1 MTTKSM
7 LAVALL
13 ILISAGSGCTTFTK
27 GKGAKKDS
35 PFEAM
40 KWWKKEYQTPTK
52 MAVLWS
58 PDLLTVAGQPPTRGF
73 GGRIYFYNEKSQT
86 IPVEGELV
94 VHGFDE
100 TFKKATAGQESLPDK
115 RFRFT
120 AEQFTEHFSESDL
133 GASYSVWIPWDSNE
147 HTLKE
152 LTLIPTFVSSKGQAV
167 QGAPAKVV
175 LPGRIGTQPAPTTPV
190 QTVAFEQSTIP
201 TVEGKLPTLN
211 LPVRDADKLR
221 GLANGTNGTANGN
234 SNTQSGDMRVTTIK
248 LPSPL
253 GQATRG
259 RDANAGNNVQA
270 TTHQANAQS
279 PIQPYVNAQI
289 EQLRAQAVAD
299 AFRPLDQPAPPAP
312 QGQPGIH
319 APQALQ
325 GLQGMQGIPGISRQQ
340 SMPNTQGMQAQSLQA
355 QGMQGQGMQ
364 GAQYQ
369 QPANGFP
376 LNPSAPPAS
385 HAPRAFKTMPNSLNS
400 NAPYRGDDYPG
411 ELPPGFQFSP
421 QGTAW

>member
-1 MTTKSM
+1 MTNKS
-7 LAVALL
+7 LLTVALL
-13 ILISAGSGCTTFTK
+13 MLMSAGSGCTTFTK
-27 GKGAKKDS
+27 GKGSKKDS
-35 PFEAM
+35 PWESM

-100 TFKKATAGQESLPDK
+100 TLKKATAGHESMPDK
-115 RFRFT
+115 RFRLN

-133 GASYSVWIPWDSNE
+133 GASYSVWIPWDSGD

-175 LPGRIGTQPAPTTPV
+175 LPGRNAAGTNQNTPV

-201 TVEGKLPTLN
+201 TVEGQLPTLN
-211 LPVRDADKLR
+211 LPARDAEKLR
-221 GLANGTNGTANGN
+221 GNVSGNANGSPNGN
-234 SNTQSGDMRVTTIK
+234 VNNQASDMRVTTIK
-248 LPSPL
+248 VPGQIGL
-253 GQATRG
+253 GNRSK
-259 RDANAGNNVQA
+259 DANANNTSGAAGHPV
-270 TTHQANAQS
+270 NAGS
-279 PIQPYVNAQI
+279 PVQPYVQAQI
-289 EQLRAQAVAD
+289 EQMRAQAVAD
-299 AFRPLDQPAPPAP
+299 AFRPLDQRAPQAQPSA
-312 QGQPGIH
+312 QGQPGMY

-325 GLQGMQGIPGISRQQ
+325 GLQGMQGIPGISR
-340 SMPNTQGMQAQSLQA
+340 AQSTPGQ

-364 GAQYQ
+364 GQQYQ

-376 LNPSAPPAS
+376 LNQNAPQET
-385 HAPRAFKTMPNSLNS
+385 HAPRAFKPIPTSLNS
-400 NAPYRGDDYPG
+400 HAPYRGDDYPG

>member
-1 MTTKSM
+1 MSLKPF
-7 LAVALL
+7 LAFALL
-13 ILISAGSGCTTFTK
+13 MLMSAGSGCATFTK
-27 GKGAKKDS
+27 DKGSKKSPWDS
-35 PFEAM
+35 M

-100 TFKKATAGQESLPDK
+100 TRKKASNGQDTLPDK

-167 QGAPAKVV
+167 QGAPAKVI
-175 LPGRIGTQPAPTTPV
+175 LPGRTASQPELNTPV
-190 QTVAFEQSTIP
+190 QTVAYEQETIP

-211 LPVRDADKLR
+211 LPVRDTDKLR
-221 GLANGTNGTANGN
+221 
-234 SNTQSGDMRVTTIK
+234 SNAAGAQSNDMRVTTIK
-248 LPSPL
+248 LPSAI
-253 GQATRG
+253 GQGPRAKDALVGNRGNLPASSQLQAATP
-259 RDANAGNNVQA
+259 AVNNLSPVQPYL
-270 TTHQANAQS
+270 NAQL
-279 PIQPYVNAQI
+279 
-289 EQLRAQAVAD
+289 EQMRAQAIAD
-299 AFRPLDQPAPPAP
+299 AFRPLDPSGHSLLPLPNQPNPNQMMPGM
-312 QGQPGIH
+312 QQPGISQ
-319 APQALQ
+319 AIQPQQ
-325 GLQGMQGIPGISRQQ
+325 GLQPQ
-340 SMPNTQGMQAQSLQA
+340 
-355 QGMQGQGMQ
+355 QGMQGQSVQ
-364 GAQYQ
+364 GVQYQ
-369 QPANGFP
+369 QSQSTGFP
-376 LNPSAPPAS
+376 NFTNPTQRAPQAPA
-385 HAPRAFKTMPNSLNS
+385 APQAFKTIPSSLNS
-400 NAPYRGDDYPG
+400 SAPYRGDDYPG

-421 QGTAW
+421 QGNAW

>member
-1 MTTKSM
+1 MSKP
-7 LAVALL
+7 LVAFALL
-13 ILISAGSGCTTFTK
+13 MLMSAGSGCSTFTK
-27 GKGAKKDS
+27 DKGSKKSPWDS
-35 PFEAM
+35 M

-86 IPVEGELV
+86 IPVDGELV

-100 TFKKATAGQESLPDK
+100 TKKKMTSGQEALADK

-152 LTLIPTFVSSKGQAV
+152 LTLIPTFITSKGQAI
-167 QGAPAKVV
+167 QGAPAKVI
-175 LPGRIGTQPAPTTPV
+175 LPGRNAAQPEQVIPV
-190 QTVAFEQSTIP
+190 QTVAYEQTTIP

-211 LPVRDADKLR
+211 LPVRDTEMLR
-221 GLANGTNGTANGN
+221 ASAASQA
-234 SNTQSGDMRVTTIK
+234 SNTAPTNDMRVTTIK
-248 LPSPL
+248 LPPGV
-253 GQATRG
+253 GQAPRG
-259 RDANAGNNVQA
+259 KEPVNQNGMTPAGMNGAISGNAPAVNNL
-270 TTHQANAQS
+270 S
-279 PIQPYVNAQI
+279 PVQPYVNAQL
-289 EQLRAQAVAD
+289 EQMRAQAVAD
-299 AFRPLDQPAPPAP
+299 AFRPMGQPSGMQQQPMIQNTVP
-312 QGQPGIH
+312 GQPGIR
-319 APQALQ
+319 APYNEV
-325 GLQGMQGIPGISRQQ
+325 MQGA
-340 SMPNTQGMQAQSLQA
+340 QG

-364 GAQYQ
+364 GPQYQ
-369 QPANGFP
+369 QSQGTGFP
-376 LNPSAPPAS
+376 NFTNPTSRAPQAPA
-385 HAPRAFKTMPNSLNS
+385 AGRGFKSVPTSMTS

-421 QGTAW
+421 QGDAW

>member
-1 MTTKSM
+1 MTNKS
-7 LAVALL
+7 LVAVALL
-13 ILISAGSGCTTFTK
+13 MLMSAGSGCTTFTK
-27 GKGAKKDS
+27 GKGSKKDS
-35 PFEAM
+35 PWESM

-100 TFKKATAGQESLPDK
+100 TVKKATAGQESLPDK

-167 QGAPAKVV
+167 QGAPAKVI
-175 LPGRIGTQPAPTTPV
+175 LPGRIGTQPGPATPV
-190 QTVAFEQSTIP
+190 QTVAFEQSSIP

-221 GLANGTNGTANGN
+221 GNANASGN
-234 SNTQSGDMRVTTIK
+234 NNAQPGDMRVTTIK
-248 LPSPL
+248 LPTPL
-253 GQATRG
+253 GQGVKG
-259 RDANAGNNVQA
+259 REANASGQVQA
-270 TTHQANAQS
+270 TTAPANAQS

-299 AFRPLDQPAPPAP
+299 AFRPLDQQPPQTS
-312 QGQPGIH
+312 QGRSGMH
-319 APQALQ
+319 APQAMQ
-325 GLQGMQGIPGISRQQ
+325 GLQGMQGIPGVSRPQ
-340 SMPNTQGMQAQSLQA
+340 PVAGA

-364 GAQYQ
+364 GEQYQ
-369 QPANGFP
+369 QAPANGFP
-376 LNPSAPPAS
+376 LNQSAPPAS
-385 HAPRAFKTMPNSLNS
+385 HAPRPFKTMPNSLNS